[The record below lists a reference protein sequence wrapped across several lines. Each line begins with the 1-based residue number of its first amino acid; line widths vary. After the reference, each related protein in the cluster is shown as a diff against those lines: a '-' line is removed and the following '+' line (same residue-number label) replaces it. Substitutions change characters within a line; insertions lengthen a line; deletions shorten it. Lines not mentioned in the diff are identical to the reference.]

1 MTADIKRITLSPLQE
16 PCPSW
21 IVDLLIAFLAEREVE
36 IVAVRLPAGPVQILE
51 SQEVMS

>member
-36 IVAVRLPAGPVQILE
+36 VVAVRLPAGHVCVEQLEPVA
-51 SQEVMS
+51 S